1 MVTLTA
7 EYALRA
13 LVHLARTGTERSV
26 LARDLAHEAQ
36 IPPHYLAKVLAT
48 LTRVRLLVGTRGTH
62 GGYRLARPAS
72 EIRLIEVVAPF
83 DRRDARTMCLLRPD
97 HECDETDPC
106 TAHAAWKQVRLSL
119 REFLENR
126 TVGDLAG
133 LPAGS
138 PEIIGPGA
146 ATGTVFPWPHER

>member
-1 MVTLTA
+1 MVSLTA

-13 LVHLARTGTERSV
+13 VVQIARAGPGCPV
-26 LARDLAHEAQ
+26 LARDLAVEAR

-62 GGYRLARPAS
+62 GGYRLARPPS
-72 EIRLIEVVAPF
+72 GIRLIEVVAPF
-83 DRRDARTMCLLRPD
+83 HRRDTRTMCLLRPD
-97 HECDETDPC
+97 HECDEADPC
-106 TAHAAWKQVRLSL
+106 TAHAAWKQVRQSL

-133 LPAGS
+133 LPAGDPATS
-138 PEIIGPGA
+138 DPGA
-146 ATGTVFPWPHER
+146 ATGTAFPWPHER